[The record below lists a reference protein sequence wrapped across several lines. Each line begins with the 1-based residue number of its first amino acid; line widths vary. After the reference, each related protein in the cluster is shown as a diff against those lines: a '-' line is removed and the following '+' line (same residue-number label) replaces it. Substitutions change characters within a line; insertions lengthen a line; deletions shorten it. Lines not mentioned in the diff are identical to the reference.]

1 VYGFTGASVGQL
13 PCLQIASSVTAYG
26 RNLLFS
32 TRSFV
37 EERYTIKNGYKYNAE
52 VTYSVCLLLCT
63 CCCVLCVVYV
73 YASWLY

>member
-1 VYGFTGASVGQL
+1 VGQL

-52 VTYSVCLLLCT
+52 VTLMVWLCALLCACLL
-63 CCCVLCVVYV
+63 VCVVCV
-73 YASWLY
+73 VCV